1 MKHKYW
7 LDRGVLCAGKTQG
20 REGNAMRVYESVAE
34 LIGKTPLLELK
45 NYGRAEGAGARILAK
60 LEYLN
65 PAGSAKDRVGLAMIE
80 DAGVVD
86 SAGNLSPFGLLTNNW
101 TAMLTAALY
110 GFVPFLF
117 LPLLSIAVNGLLM
130 GLLAAWYHSNGI
142 SLGLYLAGILPHGI
156 FELPALLL
164 SDACGVC
171 LCRNMCR
178 LVVSSPKRT
187 PMVELLCDL
196 LRVMLLIVLPMTVAA
211 AFIEAYVTPVVMA
224 LFMG

>member
-1 MKHKYW
+1 MLHEHVRLLGQFLRTDFKKIA
-7 LDRGVLCAGKTQG
+7 LLCALAMLAAIVLGFALGLLSPETVDMALTQF
-20 REGNAMRVYESVAE
+20 M
-34 LIGKTPLLELK
+34 
-45 NYGRAEGAGARILAK
+45 
-60 LEYLN
+60 
-65 PAGSAKDRVGLAMIE
+65 AMIE

-117 LPLLSIAVNGLLM
+117 LPLFSIAVNGLLM
-130 GLLAAWYHSNGI
+130 GLLAAWYYSNGI

-164 SDACGVC
+164 SAACGVC

-211 AFIEAYVTPVVMA
+211 AFIEAHVTPVVMA

>member
-1 MKHKYW
+1 MSMLHEHVRLLGQFLRTDFKKIA
-7 LDRGVLCAGKTQG
+7 LLCALAMLAAIVLGFALGLLSPETVDMALTQF
-20 REGNAMRVYESVAE
+20 M
-34 LIGKTPLLELK
+34 
-45 NYGRAEGAGARILAK
+45 
-60 LEYLN
+60 
-65 PAGSAKDRVGLAMIE
+65 AMIE

-142 SLGLYLAGILPHGI
+142 SLGLYLAGILPHGV

-164 SDACGVC
+164 SAACGVC

>member
-1 MKHKYW
+1 MSMLHEHVRLLGQFLRTDFKKIA
-7 LDRGVLCAGKTQG
+7 LLCALAMLAAIVLGFALGLLSPETVDMALTQF
-20 REGNAMRVYESVAE
+20 M
-34 LIGKTPLLELK
+34 
-45 NYGRAEGAGARILAK
+45 
-60 LEYLN
+60 
-65 PAGSAKDRVGLAMIE
+65 AMIE

-130 GLLAAWYHSNGI
+130 GLLAAWYYSNGI

-164 SDACGVC
+164 SAACGVC

>member
-1 MKHKYW
+1 MSMLHEHVRLLGQFLRTDFKKIA
-7 LDRGVLCAGKTQG
+7 LLCALAMLAAIVLGFALGLLSPETVDMALTQF
-20 REGNAMRVYESVAE
+20 M
-34 LIGKTPLLELK
+34 
-45 NYGRAEGAGARILAK
+45 
-60 LEYLN
+60 
-65 PAGSAKDRVGLAMIE
+65 AMIE

-164 SDACGVC
+164 SAACGVC

>member
-1 MKHKYW
+1 MLHEHVRLLGQFLRTDFKKIA
-7 LDRGVLCAGKTQG
+7 LLCALAMLAAIVLGFALGLLSPETVDMALTQF
-20 REGNAMRVYESVAE
+20 M
-34 LIGKTPLLELK
+34 
-45 NYGRAEGAGARILAK
+45 
-60 LEYLN
+60 
-65 PAGSAKDRVGLAMIE
+65 AMIE

-130 GLLAAWYHSNGI
+130 GLLAAWYYSNGI

-164 SDACGVC
+164 SAACGVC

-178 LVVSSPKRT
+178 LVVSSPKRA

>member
-1 MKHKYW
+1 M
-7 LDRGVLCAGKTQG
+7 GSEV
-20 REGNAMRVYESVAE
+20 SVRFSFR
-34 LIGKTPLLELK
+34 LVR
-45 NYGRAEGAGARILAK
+45 Y
-60 LEYLN
+60 
-65 PAGSAKDRVGLAMIE
+65 
-80 DAGVVD
+80 
-86 SAGNLSPFGLLTNNW
+86 F
-101 TAMLTAALY
+101 
-110 GFVPFLF
+110 F

-164 SDACGVC
+164 SAACGVC

>member
-1 MKHKYW
+1 MLHEHVRLLGQFLRTDFKKIA
-7 LDRGVLCAGKTQG
+7 LLCALAMLAAIVLGFALGLLSPETVDMALTQF
-20 REGNAMRVYESVAE
+20 M
-34 LIGKTPLLELK
+34 
-45 NYGRAEGAGARILAK
+45 
-60 LEYLN
+60 
-65 PAGSAKDRVGLAMIE
+65 AMIE

-164 SDACGVC
+164 SAACGVC

>member
-1 MKHKYW
+1 MSMLHEHVRLLGQFLRTDFKKIAF
-7 LDRGVLCAGKTQG
+7 LCA
-20 REGNAMRVYESVAE
+20 
-34 LIGKTPLLELK
+34 
-45 NYGRAEGAGARILAK
+45 
-60 LEYLN
+60 
-65 PAGSAKDRVGLAMIE
+65 LAMLAAIVLGFALGALSPE
-80 DAGVVD
+80 TVDMALTQFMDMVEEAGIMD
-86 SAGNLSPFGLLTNNW
+86 SAGNISPFGLLTNNW

-164 SDACGVC
+164 SAACGVC